1 MKPGRER
8 RSVRTTRFNKSDE
21 YEEKNK
27 RNGDTMEFED
37 LDGVGAKDGEVK
49 QRAKAHV
56 LGLRLGLLFALMTQI
71 RVLNRGATHKGRAEE

>member
-1 MKPGRER
+1 
-8 RSVRTTRFNKSDE
+8 
-21 YEEKNK
+21 
-27 RNGDTMEFED
+27 MEFED